1 MKEQFTD
8 ACVFS
13 MHKIIV
19 ANFQQT
25 NSHDNA
31 SHYQLFTHK
40 RGAGGGERRR
50 ERKTLFTHTQYDINI
65 DHRACYFAT
74 LTATRPIQNQCVKEV
89 ILFEVPS
96 STEWYFPSQFS
107 PNIFIDISSEIST
120 KIKVLKFHKNEIKD
134 FPHPDQKKQ

>member
-1 MKEQFTD
+1 MH
-8 ACVFS
+8 VFFPCIKLLWQIS
-13 MHKIIV
+13 NKQTYMITLVIT
-19 ANFQQT
+19 NFLRT
-25 NSHDNA
+25 N
-31 SHYQLFTHK
+31 
-40 RGAGGGERRR
+40 GG
-50 ERKTLFTHTQYDINI
+50 ERKTLFTHTHYDINI

>member
-1 MKEQFTD
+1 MH
-8 ACVFS
+8 VFFPCIKLLWQIS
-13 MHKIIV
+13 NKQTHMITLVIT
-19 ANFQQT
+19 NFLRT
-25 NSHDNA
+25 NGG
-31 SHYQLFTHK
+31 
-40 RGAGGGERRR
+40 RGGGERRR

-120 KIKVLKFHKNEIKD
+120 KIKVLKFYKNEIKD